1 MDPQQQLILKTAYQ
15 AVESSGHLGSHHRA
29 DGDKV
34 GVFLGA
40 SFRDHVEHT
49 ATHPASAYTATTTIG
64 AFLGEKKP
72 HYFGW
77 SGPAE
82 VIDTACSASAVDIKN
97 ASRAI
102 QHGECLIGDIGD
114 KSLWSEILSI
124 EKPLGL
130 DSSRSVFLSLDCD
143 EEGQSFTYK
152 VQSNLKQNV
161 KEKATL
167 CGQGRFSF
175 LTQEK
180 MSRQWSIMRDQ
191 RMVESQMRELLANS
205 KKDTLKHGQIY
216 NLFGRVIDYKDVLQG
231 IDIISFS

>member
-1 MDPQQQLILKTAYQ
+1 MDPQQRLILKTAYQ

-102 QHGECLIGDIGD
+102 QHGECLIGDVGD

-167 CGQGRFSF
+167 RGQGRFSF
-175 LTQEK
+175 LTQEQ
-180 MSRQWSIMRDQ
+180 MSRKWSIMRDQ

-205 KKDTLKHGQIY
+205 RIPSSTGKST
-216 NLFGRVIDYKDVLQG
+216 
-231 IDIISFS
+231 ISSGVW